1 MFETL
6 VAAEKEA
13 HAKLGIYT
21 NSTANYFQQLIDHAN
36 PSRGVFN
43 QRYFLDFSYWNP
55 SSGPVFLYIGGEG
68 PLTQSPGGYLAVVAK
83 EQQGLIVALEHRY
96 YGVSLPAPLADQ
108 ETLRTLN
115 VDSALADLIHFISF
129 VQETYLDSKPRR
141 WVSVGGSYP
150 GALSA
155 WFRIKYPQI
164 ITASWSSSGV
174 VNAVFS
180 FDQFD
185 RQLVNELSPACA
197 DAIRAVTAQ
206 VEAGWNNPT
215 ERARMLSLFNTPNYF
230 TREDF
235 LWMLADSAAMGPQYG
250 FRTEL
255 CAAMLPLQKDPIA
268 QFALN
273 WTIPHYGADFGA
285 QCYYS
290 TTCLSSARYSAQW
303 PNQLPW
309 VYQCCT
315 ELAYWQVGYPGSLR
329 SQLLTTEYFMAQCKS
344 AFGPATFPNTTAF
357 NTRFGGAAP
366 ALTKNATRVIALN
379 GSDDP
384 WQGAAVE
391 QTYSALYPESTA
403 ACTGCGHCGDLHAP
417 SNSTST
423 AVRIQQEL
431 ISAYMDEW
439 LQA

>member
-1 MFETL
+1 MAALRLSFACAVVVLLQVSSVFAVVHSL
-6 VAAEKEA
+6 VPPRAQGGRLFAALQAAENEA
-13 HAKLGIYT
+13 HAKYGIYT

-36 PSRGVFN
+36 PARGVFN
-43 QRYFLDFSYWNP
+43 QRYFLDFSNWNP
-55 SSGPVFLYIGGEG
+55 ESGPVFLYIGGEG

-96 YGVSLPAPLADQ
+96 YGVSLPAPLGDR

-115 VDSALADLIHFISF
+115 VETALADLIHFISF
-129 VQETYLDSKPRR
+129 VQETYLGSKPRR

-185 RQLVNELSPACA
+185 RTLVTELDPDCA
-197 DAIRAVTAQ
+197 NAIRAVVQQAET
-206 VEAGWNNPT
+206 GWANPA
-215 ERARMLSLFNTPNYF
+215 ERARMLALFNTPSYF

-255 CAAMLPLQKDPIA
+255 CAAMLPLQRDPIA
-268 QFALN
+268 QFAIN
-273 WTIPHYGADFGA
+273 WTLPHYGADFGG

-290 TTCLSSARYSAQW
+290 TVCLSDAKYSSQW

-309 VYQCCT
+309 VYQCCN
-315 ELAYWQVGYPGSLR
+315 ELAYWQIGYPGARLISSCFGAVR
-329 SQLLTTEYFMAQCKS
+329 LLWLP
-344 AFGPATFPNTTAF
+344 PAH
-357 NTRFGGAAP
+357 RC
-366 ALTKNATRVIALN
+366 V
-379 GSDDP
+379 
-384 WQGAAVE
+384 
-391 QTYSALYPESTA
+391 
-403 ACTGCGHCGDLHAP
+403 GCGKVFLSFLMFALVKRLLLLLSQHGCP
-417 SNSTST
+417 
-423 AVRIQQEL
+423 R
-431 ISAYMDEW
+431 M
-439 LQA
+439 